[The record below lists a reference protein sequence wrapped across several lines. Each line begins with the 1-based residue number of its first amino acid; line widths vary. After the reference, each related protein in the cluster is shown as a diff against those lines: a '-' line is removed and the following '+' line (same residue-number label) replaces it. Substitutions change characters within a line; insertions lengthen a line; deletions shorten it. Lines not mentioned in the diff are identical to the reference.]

1 MQTISLLLAHNW
13 IFSLYEDMWLNLSES
28 SLDLFFRHICT
39 ITIIT
44 IEIAIIQIIKINN
57 SCILEKDLPLI
68 MLTLYNKLT
77 YHEDVLTFYTIKDK
91 NYNKPLSSLK

>member
-1 MQTISLLLAHNW
+1 M
-13 IFSLYEDMWLNLSES
+13 
-28 SLDLFFRHICT
+28 
-39 ITIIT
+39 
-44 IEIAIIQIIKINN
+44 
-57 SCILEKDLPLI
+57 EKDLPLI